1 MTTHYDTLGVEPT
14 ASPDE
19 IKRAYRKRARET
31 HPDHGG
37 DTAEA
42 AQVNGAYLVLSDP
55 AKRER
60 YDQTGQDQAPRDEL
74 AQAMAVAG
82 QFFDKALAEAGEMPT
97 TKDLIAGARRM
108 IEAERLQG
116 QMATQSLHAMVKRTK
131 RVIKRVRHNGNGP
144 NFIVDRLN
152 ETVRKTEWDIATNTE
167 RLATLAKAAELLGNY
182 QFVMDAPTM
191 APNPFP
197 SASAAGYSMGWDIGR
212 PTY

>member
-31 HPDHGG
+31 HPDVGG
-37 DTAEA
+37 DTDEA
-42 AQVNGAYLVLSDP
+42 AKVNGAYLVLSDP

-60 YDQTGQDQAPRDEL
+60 YDQTGQDSAPRDEL

-116 QMATQSLHAMVKRTK
+116 QMARWPRNRCTRRPS
-131 RVIKRVRHNGNGP
+131 G
-144 NFIVDRLN
+144 
-152 ETVRKTEWDIATNTE
+152 
-167 RLATLAKAAELLGNY
+167 
-182 QFVMDAPTM
+182 
-191 APNPFP
+191 P
-197 SASAAGYSMGWDIGR
+197 SASLSGFDTTGTGR
-212 PTY
+212 TSLSTA